1 MQMHFAPKNLLNEL
15 KINNKSFIVSYGSEP
30 VLINSIKED
39 ISKSCKELDIEKQA
53 IVYDFKLTVD
63 EIKSKFQNQSLFS
76 KKTLFEIT
84 FTGGKIS
91 TEVKDF
97 LKLLTNEISDNIFI
111 IYFVNPTKDFL
122 KSAWYTKLIENCMII
137 SAQEPTPNQ
146 IRTAIEQRTLF
157 HKVKIDDEGLE
168 ILINMSLGNLLFAEN
183 EIKKL
188 SLMFKEN
195 PIGVKDL
202 IYQISNGSKFDGFQL
217 LEHCINGEM
226 DKTLLAVKNLQQEAA
241 YPIMING
248 IFAWFFRA
256 LIKLKY
262 SPNSLSNASFQK
274 LRIFGNS
281 QKLAS
286 KAIMKLSANEVE
298 RSLKKIKEIDF
309 ISKGLQSG
317 DAWFEFNAFC
327 FRISRI
333 MSKK

>member
-1 MQMHFAPKNLLNEL
+1 MHFAPKNLLSEL
-15 KINNKSFIVSYGSEP
+15 KSRNKNFIVSYGSEP

-39 ISKSCKELDIEKQA
+39 ISKACKKLNIEKQS

-63 EIKSKFQNQSLFS
+63 EMKSKFQNQSLFS
-76 KKTLFEIT
+76 QKNLFEIT
-84 FTGGKIS
+84 FLSGKIS
-91 TEVKDF
+91 IEVKDF
-97 LKLLTNEISDNIFI
+97 LKLLINEVRDNIFI
-111 IYFVNPTKDFL
+111 IYFISPTKDFL
-122 KSAWYTKLIENCMII
+122 KSAWYTQIIENCMII
-137 SAQEPTPNQ
+137 SAQEPTPNL
-146 IRTAIEQRTLF
+146 IRSAIEQRALF
-157 HKVKIDDEGLE
+157 HKIKIDDEGLE
-168 ILINMSLGNLLFAEN
+168 VLASMSLGNLLFAEN

-188 SLMFKEN
+188 SLIFKEKQ
-195 PIGVKDL
+195 IDVKDL

-217 LEHCINGEM
+217 LEYCINGEM

-262 SPNSLSNASFQK
+262 SPNSLDNRSFQK

-286 KAIMKLSANEVE
+286 KAILKLSRNEVE

-309 ISKGLQSG
+309 ISKGIQSG

-333 MSKK
+333 MNKK